1 MLFVLFSDSKVGGQ
15 FLDFFA
21 LTCQDLIWKGLKS
34 RYEIPMFIFHF
45 HAAILSVIYGGMVKC
60 NLIKKEI
67 VVWSFFTSSFTLDHK
82 VWNFFRTFKFS
93 MKLYLPLVSILNSE
107 GAKLFLWRGNFNLLM
122 SIYIYSQNFVG
133 CLKPFEPPLPSPIL
147 FFLYP

>member
-1 MLFVLFSDSKVGGQ
+1 MKYL
-15 FLDFFA
+15 
-21 LTCQDLIWKGLKS
+21 
-34 RYEIPMFIFHF
+34 PMFIFHF

-107 GAKLFLWRGNFNLLM
+107 GAKRFLWGGNFNLLM

-133 CLKPFEPPLPSPIL
+133 CLKPFDPPLYHFIYFCIL
-147 FFLYP
+147 SFINHNFDPMSSQIHFVYVEIMNDTYL